1 MAKLRIPD
9 PDPDPDEDEGG
20 CRAGFSLRGSRSSG
34 SDAGLLP
41 EWRFLQLGKP
51 G

>member
-9 PDPDPDEDEGG
+9 PDPDSVDEDG

>member
-9 PDPDPDEDEGG
+9 PDEDEDDNG

-34 SDAGLLP
+34 SDAGLALP
-41 EWRFLQLGKP
+41 RFFQLGKP

>member
-9 PDPDPDEDEGG
+9 SDPDDDDDG

-34 SDAGLLP
+34 SDAGLVP
-41 EWRFLQLGKP
+41 RFLQLGKP